1 MKAIITG
8 SSAVISRSGYTTLM
22 ELVSLQRGA
31 VIIPT
36 PGQTEQEYLGEYLD
50 KKWGFVTLTQDE
62 IPWINDLEILLSRA
76 DDQDFPESGLL
87 LDAALRFLTEQ
98 EI

>member
-1 MKAIITG
+1 
-8 SSAVISRSGYTTLM
+8 
-22 ELVSLQRGA
+22 
-31 VIIPT
+31 
-36 PGQTEQEYLGEYLD
+36 
-50 KKWGFVTLTQDE
+50 VTLTQDE